1 MNSNELVERY
11 LDLMVSEGFYRFKG
25 NLKSYLSYLFK
36 GISFIDKSMLDVGGG
51 SGLFSLYARC
61 MGAQPVIC
69 LEPETYGSTKGASS
83 KLRQYADRLN
93 LDNIYLE
100 PGTFQNFDPRGITF
114 DIVLLHNSINHLSEA
129 ACINLKVSA
138 EARKEYEVIFAKMNQ
153 VAKPGAKLIITDC
166 SRYNFF
172 ALLGLKNP
180 LAPNIAW
187 HKHQSPKLWRS
198 MLRNAGFINPHIRWS
213 FFPGLGIIDKFLLG
227 NRLASFF
234 LTSHFCLDMEKCQ
247 ESA

>member
-1 MNSNELVERY
+1 MNISELVERY

-25 NLKSYLSYLFK
+25 NLKSYLNYLFK
-36 GISFIDKSMLDVGGG
+36 GISFTDKAMLDVGGG

-61 MGAQPVIC
+61 MGAQPVVC
-69 LEPETYGSTKGASS
+69 LEPESSGSTKGASS
-83 KLRQYADRLN
+83 KFRQYADHLN
-93 LDNIYLE
+93 LDNIHLE
-100 PGTFQNFDPRGITF
+100 PGTFQNFNPKGITF
-114 DIVLLHNSINHLSEA
+114 DIVLLHNSINHLSEE

-138 EARKEYEVIFAKMNQ
+138 EARKEYEAIFTKMSQ
-153 VAKPGAKLIITDC
+153 VAKPGAELIITDC

-180 LAPNIAW
+180 LAPNINW
-187 HKHQSPKLWRS
+187 NKHQSPKLWRS

-213 FFPGLGIIDKFLLG
+213 FFSRLGIIDELLLG
-227 NRLASFF
+227 NHLVSFF
-234 LTSHFCLDMEKCQ
+234 LTSHFCLVMEKCQ

>member
-1 MNSNELVERY
+1 MNSSELIERY

-25 NLKSYLSYLFK
+25 SLKSYLNYLFK
-36 GISFIDKSMLDVGGG
+36 DISFVDKSVLDVGGG

-61 MGAQPVIC
+61 MGTQPVIC
-69 LEPETYGSTKGASS
+69 LEPESSGSTKGASS

-100 PGTFQNFDPRGITF
+100 ASTLQNYEPGGVSF
-114 DIVLLHNSINHLSEA
+114 DIILLHNSINHLSEE
-129 ACINLKVSA
+129 ACNNLKVSA
-138 EARKEYEVIFAKMNQ
+138 EARKEYEAIFAKMSQ

-172 ALLGLKNP
+172 ALLRLKNP
-180 LAPNIAW
+180 LAPNINW
-187 HKHQSPKLWRS
+187 HKHQSPKLWCS
-198 MLRNAGFINPHIRWS
+198 MLKDAGFINPHIRWG
-213 FFPGLGIIDKFLLG
+213 FFPRLGIIDKYLLG
-227 NRLASFF
+227 NHLASFF
-234 LTSHFCLDMEKCQ
+234 LTSHFCLVMEKCQ

>member
-1 MNSNELVERY
+1 MNSSELVERY

-25 NLKSYLSYLFK
+25 NLKSYLNYLFK

-69 LEPETYGSTKGASS
+69 LEPETSGSTKGASS

-93 LDNIYLE
+93 LDNIYLG

-114 DIVLLHNSINHLSEA
+114 DIVLLHNSINHLSEE

-138 EARKEYEVIFAKMNQ
+138 EARKEYEMIFAKLSQ
-153 VAKPGAKLIITDC
+153 VAKPGAKLVIADC

-172 ALLGLKNP
+172 ALARFKNP
-180 LAPNIAW
+180 LAPSINW
-187 HKHQSPKLWRS
+187 RKHQSPQLWRS
-198 MLRNAGFINPHIRWS
+198 MLKDTGFINPKIRWS
-213 FFPGLGIIDKFLLG
+213 FFPRLGIIDKFLLG
-227 NRLASFF
+227 NHLVSFF
-234 LTSHFCLDMEKCQ
+234 LTSYFCLVMEKCQ